1 VSLRSAAA
9 LALLLGAACN
19 PRSCS
24 PPALREVLQA
34 RIPIAEK
41 RFDGVLLELGAPQA
55 LPFLGEGWS
64 YGEPAPDGSL
74 FRWAVSERSTFR
86 FESER
91 EGAHLGYFECHPFVY
106 PGSPAQWVSV
116 IANGSELA
124 PIELHPGR
132 ERYPVQLPLV
142 RGENRIELRFR
153 YAGEPT
159 RSSREKRR
167 LAAAFYRFEVPFD
180 NWSGRVGPFGSS
192 ASGIF
197 VPAGGSLSFF
207 LELPPKARLRL
218 GVGAQDP
225 PPLRA
230 AAGSEVTVTLA
241 AEQGEIWKE
250 TFVVSRIGTETWARE
265 MPVPPESPVELTFRA
280 EKHDLLLRTE
290 LLVPRAEEI
299 QEAKRDPG
307 SPPSFVLLVLDGASA
322 QRMGLYGG
330 DGGTTPVLDAL
341 GRESVVFD
349 AAVSQAVYT
358 IASIGSLLTGQYPER
373 HQSVS
378 FADRLRADVVTLP
391 SILSRAGYR
400 TAAFPGNAV
409 VSKTFG
415 LDRGYQ
421 EFFPVWERDG
431 YTGHGD
437 SVVSAF
443 KGWLEARPEEP
454 FFAYVHLR
462 EPHFP
467 YNPPPPFDTRFG
479 PGSPYPG
486 GIQDTKIV
494 DELNRKAASGDLP
507 SEEVLARVRGL
518 YLGNLAYADSLVGE
532 VLGMLEPS
540 TIVIV
545 TADHGE
551 ALFEHGF
558 LGHNTQL
565 YEESIHIPLLIRASV
580 FAPRRVSDLVE
591 LIDLTPTLA
600 ELAGLSHV
608 PEASRFQGRSLVPA
622 LAGRS
627 LGKPKLAFS
636 RTLWEKPR
644 YSVRS
649 KRFKLI
655 WDSRTGASE
664 LYDLKHDPE
673 ERATVG
679 SPVLEGY
686 LREELFLWY
695 REQER
700 LKANEPS
707 PDDAV
712 ISEDDRRKLDSLN
725 YLEHLPSKAPKAP
738 KAPKPPEKKPR

>member
-1 VSLRSAAA
+1 VHLRSAAA
-9 LALLLGAACN
+9 LALLLGTACS

-24 PPALREVLQA
+24 PPDFQEILQE
-34 RIPIAEK
+34 RIPVAEK
-41 RFDGVLLELGAPQA
+41 RFNGVLLELGAPQA
-55 LPFLGEGWS
+55 LPFLGDGWS

-74 FRWAVSERSTFR
+74 FRWAVSERSTLR

-91 EGAHLGYFECHPFVY
+91 EGTQLGYFECEPFVY
-106 PGSPAQWVSV
+106 PGSPAQWIAVV
-116 IANGSELA
+116 ANGSELD
-124 PIELHPGR
+124 PIELRPGR
-132 ERYPVQLPLV
+132 ERYPVELPLL
-142 RGENRIELRFR
+142 RGENHIELRFR
-153 YAGEPT
+153 YAGEPA
-159 RSSREKRR
+159 RSSREKR
-167 LAAAFYRFEVPFD
+167 LLSAAFYRFEVPFD
-180 NWSGRVGPFGSS
+180 DFRARAGPFGTPDNRDN
-192 ASGIF
+192 GIL
-197 VPAGGSLSFF
+197 VPSGGSLSFF
-207 LELPPKARLRL
+207 LELPQQARLRL
-218 GVGAQDP
+218 GVGAEEP
-225 PPLRA
+225 PALRA
-230 AAGSEVTVTLA
+230 PAGSEVRVTIA
-241 AEQGEIWKE
+241 AEEGELWTE
-250 TFVVSRIGTETWARE
+250 TFTVSRIGAEAWERE
-265 MPVPPESPVELTFRA
+265 MPVLPETPVQVTFRA
-280 EKHDLLLRTE
+280 EDHDLLLRPE
-290 LLVPRAEEI
+290 IWVPRVEET
-299 QEAKRDPG
+299 QEAPRGPG
-307 SPPSFVLLVLDGASA
+307 RPPSFVVLVLDGASA
-322 QRMGLYGG
+322 GRMGLYGG
-330 DGGTTPVLDAL
+330 GGETTPVIDAL

-378 FADRLRADVVTLP
+378 FADRLRDDVVTLP

-415 LDRGYQ
+415 LERGYQ
-421 EFFPVWERDG
+421 EFFPVWEREG

-443 KGWLEARPEEP
+443 RSWLEGRPEEP

-479 PGSPYPG
+479 PGFPYPG
-486 GIQDTKIV
+486 GIDDTAVV
-494 DELNRKAASGDLP
+494 DVLNRKAASGEPP
-507 SEEVLARVRGL
+507 SEEVLARIRGL

-532 VLGMLEPS
+532 ILGMLDPK

-565 YEESIHIPLLIRASV
+565 YEESIRVPLLVRAPE

-591 LIDLTPTLA
+591 LIDVTPTIL
-600 ELAGLSHV
+600 ELAGLASV
-608 PEASRFQGRSLVPA
+608 PEVSGFQGRSLVPA
-622 LAGRS
+622 LAGS
-627 LGKPKLAFS
+627 SFSKPKLAFS
-636 RTLWEKPR
+636 RTLWAKPR
-644 YSVRS
+644 YSVRGE
-649 KRFKLI
+649 RFKLI

-664 LYDLKHDPE
+664 LYDLESDPK
-673 ERATVG
+673 ERATLESRVR
-679 SPVLEGY
+679 EGY
-686 LREELFLWY
+686 LRQELFLWY

-700 LKANEPS
+700 LKAKEPS

-712 ISEDDRRKLDSLN
+712 ISEDDRRRLDSLN
-725 YLEHLPSKAPKAP
+725 YLEHLPP

>member
-1 VSLRSAAA
+1 
-9 LALLLGAACN
+9 
-19 PRSCS
+19 
-24 PPALREVLQA
+24 
-34 RIPIAEK
+34 
-41 RFDGVLLELGAPQA
+41 
-55 LPFLGEGWS
+55 
-64 YGEPAPDGSL
+64 
-74 FRWAVSERSTFR
+74 
-86 FESER
+86 
-91 EGAHLGYFECHPFVY
+91 
-106 PGSPAQWVSV
+106 
-116 IANGSELA
+116 
-124 PIELHPGR
+124 
-132 ERYPVQLPLV
+132 
-142 RGENRIELRFR
+142 
-153 YAGEPT
+153 
-159 RSSREKRR
+159 
-167 LAAAFYRFEVPFD
+167 
-180 NWSGRVGPFGSS
+180 
-192 ASGIF
+192 
-197 VPAGGSLSFF
+197 
-207 LELPPKARLRL
+207 
-218 GVGAQDP
+218 
-225 PPLRA
+225 
-230 AAGSEVTVTLA
+230 
-241 AEQGEIWKE
+241 
-250 TFVVSRIGTETWARE
+250 
-265 MPVPPESPVELTFRA
+265 LTFRA
-280 EKHDLLLRTE
+280 ENHDLLLRPE

-322 QRMGLYGG
+322 QRMGLYGD

-421 EFFPVWERDG
+421 EFFPVWERGG

-479 PGSPYPG
+479 PDSPYPG

-565 YEESIHIPLLIRASV
+565 YEESIHIPLLIRAPG

-591 LIDLTPTLA
+591 LIDLAPTLA
-600 ELAGLSHV
+600 ELAGLASA

-622 LAGRS
+622 LRGGP
-627 LGKPKLAFS
+627 LQKGKLAFS
-636 RTLWEKPR
+636 RTLWTKPR
-644 YSVRS
+644 YSVRGE
-649 KRFKLI
+649 RFKLI

-664 LYDLKHDPE
+664 LYDLEVDPE
-673 ERATVG
+673 ERTTLENHVR
-679 SPVLEGY
+679 EGY

-695 REQER
+695 GEQER
-700 LKANEPS
+700 LKAKEPS
-707 PDDAV
+707 PDEA
-712 ISEDDRRKLDSLN
+712 ILSEDERLQLESLN
-725 YLEHLPSKAPKAP
+725 YLDHLPQ
-738 KAPKPPEKKPR
+738 KPSEKEPR

>member
-1 VSLRSAAA
+1 VRPRFAVV
-9 LALLLGAACN
+9 LALGVGCA
-19 PRSCS
+19 PRGCS
-24 PPALREVLQA
+24 PPDRREILQD

-41 RFDGVLLELGAPQA
+41 QWDGVLLEIGAPQA

-86 FESER
+86 FESEL
-91 EGAHLGYFECHPFVY
+91 EGTHLGYFECEPFAY

-124 PIELHPGR
+124 PIELRPSRH
-132 ERYPVQLPLV
+132 RYPVQLALV
-142 RGENRIELRFR
+142 RGENRIELRYR

-159 RSSREKRR
+159 RSSKEKRR
-167 LAAAFYRFEVPFD
+167 LAAAFYRFDVPFD
-180 NWSGRVGPFGSS
+180 DFRARVGPFGSI
-192 ASGIF
+192 ANGIF
-197 VPAGGSLSFF
+197 VPSGGSLSFF
-207 LELPPKARLRL
+207 LELPPEARLRL
-218 GVGAQDP
+218 GVGAEGP
-225 PPLRA
+225 PRLRA
-230 AAGSEVTVTLA
+230 PAGGMVTVTIA
-241 AEQGEIWKE
+241 AEDGEIWKE
-250 TFVVSRIGTETWARE
+250 TFAVSRIGAETWERE
-265 MPVPPESPVELTFRA
+265 LPVAPESPVEMTFRA
-280 EKHDLLLRTE
+280 ENHDLLLRPE
-290 LLVPRAEEI
+290 LLVPRVEEI
-299 QEAKRDPG
+299 QESKRDPG
-307 SPPSFVLLVLDGASA
+307 VRPSFVVLVLDGASA
-322 QRMGLYGG
+322 ERMGLYGG
-330 DGGTTPVLDAL
+330 EGEATPFLDAL

-378 FADRLRADVVTLP
+378 FADRLRNDAVTLP
-391 SILSRAGYR
+391 GILSGAGYR

-409 VSKTFG
+409 VSNTFG

-421 EFFPVWERDG
+421 EFFPVWEGEG

-443 KGWLEARPEEP
+443 KGWLEGRPQEP

-479 PGSPYPG
+479 PDSPYPG
-486 GIQDTKIV
+486 GIRDTV
-494 DELNRKAASGDLP
+494 LVEDLNRKAASGVPP

-532 VLGMLEPS
+532 VLGMLDPS
-540 TIVIV
+540 TVVVV

-565 YEESIHIPLLIRASV
+565 YEESIRIPLLIRAPG

-591 LIDLTPTLA
+591 LIDLTPTIL
-600 ELAGLSHV
+600 ELAGLARA
-608 PEASRFQGRSLVPA
+608 PEASGFQGRSLVPA
-622 LAGRS
+622 LAGSS
-627 LGKPKLAFS
+627 LPKGKLAFS
-636 RTLWEKPR
+636 RTLWTKPR
-644 YSVRS
+644 YSVRGE
-649 KRFKLI
+649 RFKLI

-664 LYDLKHDPE
+664 LYDLESDPE
-673 ERATVG
+673 ERTTLESRVR
-679 SPVLEGY
+679 EGY

-700 LKANEPS
+700 LKAREPL
-707 PDDAV
+707 PDEA
-712 ISEDDRRKLDSLN
+712 ILSEDDRLRLESLN
-725 YLEHLPSKAPKAP
+725 YLEHLP
-738 KAPKPPEKKPR
+738 PKPPEEKPR

>member
-1 VSLRSAAA
+1 VRIRLAAV
-9 LALLLGAACN
+9 LALGAGCA
-19 PRSCS
+19 PRGCS
-24 PPALREVLQA
+24 PPEPLEILRD

-41 RFDGVLLELGAPQA
+41 RWEGVLLEIGAPQA

-64 YGEPAPDGSL
+64 YGEPATDGGL

-91 EGAHLGYFECHPFVY
+91 EGAHLGYFECEPFVY

-124 PIELHPGR
+124 PIELRPGR

-142 RGENRIELRFR
+142 RGENHIELRFR

-159 RSSREKRR
+159 RSSKEKRR
-167 LAAAFYRFEVPFD
+167 LAAAFYRFDVPFD
-180 NWSGRVGPFGSS
+180 DWSARVGPFGSI
-192 ASGIF
+192 ANGIF
-197 VPAGGSLSFF
+197 VPSGGSLSFF
-207 LELPPKARLRL
+207 LELPEDARLRL
-218 GVGAQDP
+218 EVGAEDP
-225 PPLRA
+225 PQLRA
-230 AAGSEVTVTLA
+230 PAGARVTVTIA
-241 AEQGEIWKE
+241 GEDGEIWKE
-250 TFVVSRIGTETWARE
+250 AFAVSRIGAETWERE
-265 MPVPPESPVELTFRA
+265 MSAAPESPVEMTFRA
-280 EKHDLLLRTE
+280 ENHDLLLRPE
-290 LLVPRAEEI
+290 LLVPRVEEI
-299 QEAKRDPG
+299 QESKRDPA
-307 SPPSFVLLVLDGASA
+307 SPPSFVVLVLDGASA
-322 QRMGLYGG
+322 ERMGLYGG
-330 DGGTTPVLDAL
+330 EGEVTPFLDAL

-378 FADRLRADVVTLP
+378 FADRLRNDAVTLP
-391 SILSRAGYR
+391 GILSGAGYY

-421 EFFPVWERDG
+421 EFFPVWEGEG

-443 KGWLEARPEEP
+443 KVWLEGRPEEP

-479 PGSPYPG
+479 PDSPYPG
-486 GIQDTKIV
+486 GIRDTFLV
-494 DELNRKAASGDLP
+494 EDLNRKAASGEPP
-507 SEEVLARVRGL
+507 SKEVLARVRGL

-532 VLGMLEPS
+532 VLGMLDPS
-540 TIVIV
+540 TIVVV

-565 YEESIHIPLLIRASV
+565 YEESIRIPLLIRAPG

-591 LIDLTPTLA
+591 LIDLTPTIL
-600 ELAGLSHV
+600 ELAGLSRA
-608 PEASRFQGRSLVPA
+608 PEASGFQGRSLVPA

-627 LGKPKLAFS
+627 LPKRKLALS
-636 RTLWEKPR
+636 RTLWTKPR

-649 KRFKLI
+649 ERFKLI

-664 LYDLKHDPE
+664 LYDLESDPE
-673 ERATVG
+673 EQTTLESRVR
-679 SPVLEGY
+679 EGY

-700 LKANEPS
+700 LKAREPL
-707 PDDAV
+707 PDDA
-712 ISEDDRRKLDSLN
+712 ILSEDDRLRLESLN
-725 YLEHLPSKAPKAP
+725 YLEHLP
-738 KAPKPPEKKPR
+738 PKPPKEKPR